1 MSAASSLEIG
11 KKLVEFC
18 NKGQWQE
25 ALHALYSPDVVTVEA
40 CAPKPEMSRKKEG
53 LSAVISH
60 GEWFRDNHD
69 IHSTEVRGP
78 WPHEDRFIVCFKLG
92 VTAKGGPMAG
102 KRFTIEEA
110 ALYTVQN
117 GKVVK
122 AEFFYPGM

>member
-1 MSAASSLEIG
+1 MATVSSMEIG

-18 NKGQWQE
+18 SKGQYQE
-25 ALHALYSPDVVTVEA
+25 AIRALYSPDIVGVEA
-40 CAPKPEMSRKKEG
+40 CSPQPDMRRKEG
-53 LSAVISH
+53 LAAVLAH
-60 GEWFRDNHD
+60 GDWFTDNHD
-69 IHSTEVRGP
+69 IHSAEVRGP
-78 WPHEDRFIVCFKLG
+78 WPHDDRFIVCFKMD

-117 GKVVK
+117 GKVVR

>member
-25 ALHALYSPDVVTVEA
+25 AAGALYSPDVVGVEA
-40 CAPKPEMSRKKEG
+40 CAPQADMRRKEG
-53 LSAVISH
+53 LAAVIAN

-69 IHSTEVRGP
+69 IHSAEVRGP
-78 WPHEDRFIVCFKLG
+78 WPHEDRFIVCFKLD

-102 KRFTIEEA
+102 KR
-110 ALYTVQN
+110 LHH
-117 GKVVK
+117 
-122 AEFFYPGM
+122 